1 VKSTPVRGQ
10 LSVFLVLGLLT
21 VLSLGGAAWSAF
33 TGPKVADVQLQEA
46 AANTV
51 AASSMVVVQHATIK
65 IALPTQAG
73 STGGTAENETE
84 TISETVDYQAPDR
97 IHATS
102 TESGSGSGAT
112 APVTSTETQ
121 IGDACWT
128 NAPAGDDTSCSA
140 KAISSFFTVV
150 SGLEKATDVSDRGGT
165 YVLTPQASGTVVEAM
180 DGGQGNS
187 VFGAASGDSVEARI
201 AGDTISWEQVGIH
214 SAGSTV
220 GTSVNIVITYSDI
233 GSAPPVATPSGPPTT
248 G

>member
-21 VLSLGGAAWSAF
+21 LLSLGGAAWSAF

-73 STGGTAENETE
+73 STGGTAETE

-97 IHATS
+97 IQATS

-150 SGLEKATDVSDRGGT
+150 SGLEKATDVTDRGGT
-165 YVLTPQASGTVVEAM
+165 YFLSPGASGSVVQAM

-187 VFGAASGDSVEARI
+187 VFGPASGDLVEARI
-201 AGDTISWEQVGIH
+201 VGDTISWEQVRID
-214 SAGSTV
+214 SAGSAA
-220 GTSVNIVITYSDI
+220 GTSVTIVITYSDI
-233 GSAPPVATPSGPPTT
+233 GSAPPVETPSGPPTAT